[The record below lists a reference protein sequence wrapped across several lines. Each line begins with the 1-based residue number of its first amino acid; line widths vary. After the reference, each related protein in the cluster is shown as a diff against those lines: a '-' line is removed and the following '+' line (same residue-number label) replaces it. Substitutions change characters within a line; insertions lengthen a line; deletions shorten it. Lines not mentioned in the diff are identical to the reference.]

1 MTGNGVEIDRKQ
13 AGNRHETGRKR
24 GKIDRKKT
32 GNRQGMGRN
41 RPETGRKGVETE
53 RKQAENG

>member
-1 MTGNGVEIDRKQ
+1 MTGNGVE
-13 AGNRHETGRKR
+13 
-24 GKIDRKKT
+24 IDRKKT